1 MKKAIV
7 IFCFSIS
14 CFACYNSSVEA
25 EQATKSQEQEIV
37 IEGESL
43 SDSMTQVLL
52 QEHIPFELD
61 TSKIWDDIQFVAI
74 NDWKNYKMDFDT
86 VMKYIE
92 HLPNPNPHFK
102 DYFAASYSFAQ
113 LNKASHYQSYIFMND
128 LDESHYSESA
138 LLVTV
143 DTNNEIID
151 ELELAIQYGNEM
163 QEMDRS
169 TIFQDTYRFERQ
181 TEIVFH
187 YIHGVGEVDSTSI
200 KTEYYYINKHGKIV
214 LK

>member
-1 MKKAIV
+1 MKKTIV
-7 IFCFSIS
+7 ILCFSIS
-14 CFACYNSSVEA
+14 LFTCNNSSVEA
-25 EQATKSQEQEIV
+25 EQRTKSQKQEIV
-37 IEGESL
+37 IEGEAL
-43 SDSMTQVLL
+43 SDSMAQVLL

-74 NDWKNYKMDFDT
+74 SDWKNYKMDFDT

-102 DYFAASYSFAQ
+102 DYFATSYSFAQ
-113 LNKASHYQSYIFMND
+113 LNKASHYQSYIFMNG

-151 ELELAIQYGNEM
+151 ELELAIQYGNEVQDM
-163 QEMDRS
+163 YRS
-169 TIFQDTYRFERQ
+169 TIFQDAYRFERQ
-181 TEIVFH
+181 TETVFH
-187 YIHGVGEVDSTSI
+187 HIHGVGEVDSTSI
-200 KTEYYYINKHGKIV
+200 KTEYYRINKQGEII
-214 LK
+214 LE